1 VPDVVVV
8 GGGII
13 GCATA
18 YYLAREGASVTVLER
33 GAIGDEASGAAAGM
47 LAALS
52 SEGGERAPA
61 FDRLLLDS
69 TELYQTLVPE
79 LQTTGID
86 FHYRRTGVIHL
97 ATTEDQ
103 AAALRERYEARRRHT
118 GDLPDG
124 EAGLRWL
131 NSASEVL
138 REEPE
143 ANPRTV
149 AAMVSSREE
158 YVDPRRITEALA
170 AAAQSLGAEVRPN
183 APVTRLRRSGD
194 GRLRGVS
201 TPAGALDADTVL
213 LAGGPWTNAL
223 AKRLGATIPVRPVR
237 GQMLSLGGPKT
248 PLRHMVWGN
257 HAYLVPREDG
267 QTYVGATVEEAGY
280 RKRTTRDGIGSLRRG
295 AVELIPG
302 LRDAHQRRAWAGL
315 RPGSPDG
322 MPIMGKLPGWQNV
335 WVSTGHFRNG
345 ILLAP
350 ISGQLVARSI
360 VAGQPDA
367 QLVTFDPARF
377 NA

>member
-1 VPDVVVV
+1 MPDVVIV

-18 YYLAREGASVTVLER
+18 YYLAKEGASVTVLER
-33 GAIGDEASGAAAGM
+33 GPIGDEASGAAAGM

-61 FDRLLLDS
+61 FDRLLLESSD
-69 TELYQTLVPE
+69 LYQSLVPE
-79 LQTTGID
+79 LRKTGID
-86 FHYRRTGVIHL
+86 FHYRRTGVFHL
-97 ATTEDQ
+97 ALNDDE
-103 AAALRERYEARRRHT
+103 AAALRERYEARRKHT
-118 GDLPDG
+118 DD
-124 EAGLRWL
+124 LRWL
-131 NSASEVL
+131 DGPSEVL
-138 REEPE
+138 HEEPE
-143 ANPRTV
+143 ANPRAV
-149 AAMVSSREE
+149 AAMGSSREE

-170 AAAQSLGAEVRPN
+170 AAASSLGATVEAN
-183 APVTRLRRSGD
+183 APVTRLRRRD
-194 GRLRGVS
+194 AGRLRGVS
-201 TPAGALDADTVL
+201 TARATYDADTVL
-213 LAGGPWTNAL
+213 LAAGPWTYAL

-237 GQMLSLGGPKT
+237 GQMLSLGGPRT
-248 PLRHMVWGN
+248 PLRHMIWGN

-280 RKRTTRDGIGSLRRG
+280 RKRTTKAGIGSLRRG
-295 AVELIPG
+295 AIELVPG
-302 LRDAHQRRAWAGL
+302 LRNARQRRAWAGL

-322 MPIMGKLPGWQNV
+322 MPIMGKLPGWDNV

-350 ISGQLVARSI
+350 LSGLLVAKSI
-360 VAGQPDA
+360 TAAKPDA